1 MPDQRPVLPFGC
13 VQVAGVRDQEE
24 AEMLVRSGVHL
35 LGFPFGLPVHAE
47 DTPVDDA
54 AAIIRT
60 LSDRVLTILI
70 TYLTD
75 FREILPLVA
84 QLGVQGVQLHG
95 RIGVESVRHLRAM
108 RSDLLLLKSLIVG
121 NTNREELFGAQD
133 EYAPHVDGFLT
144 DTLDPETG
152 AEGATGRVHDWGV
165 SQVLARRSARP
176 LLLAGGLTPD
186 NVAQAIEVVAPFGV
200 DAHTGLEGKDGRKDP
215 EKVRRFVR
223 NAAAAFSR
231 TAAEQAVP

>member
-1 MPDQRPVLPFGC
+1 MPEQRPVLSFGC
-13 VQVAGVRDQEE
+13 VQVAGVRDLEE

-47 DTPVDDA
+47 DTTVDDA

-75 FREILPLVA
+75 PREILSLVHR
-84 QLGVQGVQLHG
+84 LGVRGVQLHG
-95 RIGVESVRHLRAM
+95 RVGMESVQRLRAM

-121 NTNREELFGAQD
+121 NTSREELLETLD
-133 EYAPHVDGFLT
+133 EYVPHVDGFLT
-144 DTLDPETG
+144 DTLDPATG
-152 AEGATGRVHDWGV
+152 AQGATGRVHDWGV
-165 SQVLARRSARP
+165 SRVLARRSARP

-186 NVAQAIEVVAPFGV
+186 NVVQAIEEVAPFGV
-200 DAHTGLEGKDGRKDP
+200 DAHTGIEGADGRKDP
-215 EKVRRFVR
+215 DKVRRFVD

-231 TAAEQAVP
+231 TVARQAAP